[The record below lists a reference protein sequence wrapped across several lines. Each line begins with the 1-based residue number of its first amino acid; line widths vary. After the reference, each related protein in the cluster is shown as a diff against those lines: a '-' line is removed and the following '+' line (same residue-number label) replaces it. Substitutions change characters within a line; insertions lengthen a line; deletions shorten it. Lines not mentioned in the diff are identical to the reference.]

1 MGEIPVMTG
10 AKPYLILAIGVIS
23 VSFAAIFIR
32 LAEAPPLVIA
42 TYRLIIASAI
52 LIPFNFVRSGWLP
65 KRLSRSDVLLIIL
78 ASMFIALHFAL
89 WITSLS
95 YTSIA
100 SSVVIVTSHPL
111 FVAIISYFLWR
122 ERLNKKAI
130 LGIIIALG
138 GVVLINYGGFL
149 VSPRAIFGDLL
160 ALLAAISMGVYLIIG
175 RQLKGRINI
184 LPYLTMIYA
193 GAALI
198 LLMVTVFS
206 GYSLFNYTSTTYA
219 MLFLLALIPQLIGHS
234 SLNLAVRL
242 IPVTLVSVGILGE
255 PIIAVALGYIILG
268 EGITITEILG
278 SLLTLGGMF
287 IVLRY
292 RPKSDVIRL

>member
-1 MGEIPVMTG
+1 
-10 AKPYLILAIGVIS
+10 
-23 VSFAAIFIR
+23 
-32 LAEAPPLVIA
+32 
-42 TYRLIIASAI
+42 
-52 LIPFNFVRSGWLP
+52 
-65 KRLSRSDVLLIIL
+65 
-78 ASMFIALHFAL
+78 MFIALHFAL

-149 VSPRAIFGDLL
+149 VSSRAIFGDLL
-160 ALLAAISMGVYLIIG
+160 ALLAAISMGVYLVIG

>member
-1 MGEIPVMTG
+1 
-10 AKPYLILAIGVIS
+10 
-23 VSFAAIFIR
+23 
-32 LAEAPPLVIA
+32 
-42 TYRLIIASAI
+42 
-52 LIPFNFVRSGWLP
+52 
-65 KRLSRSDVLLIIL
+65 
-78 ASMFIALHFAL
+78 MFIALHFAL

-255 PIIAVALGYIILG
+255 PIVAVALGYIILG

>member
-1 MGEIPVMTG
+1 MTG

-65 KRLSRSDVLLIIL
+65 KSLSRSDVLLIIL
-78 ASMFIALHFAL
+78 ASIFIALHFAL

-149 VSPRAIFGDLL
+149 VSSRAIFGDLL

-255 PIIAVALGYIILG
+255 PIIAVALGYIILR

>member
-1 MGEIPVMTG
+1 
-10 AKPYLILAIGVIS
+10 
-23 VSFAAIFIR
+23 
-32 LAEAPPLVIA
+32 
-42 TYRLIIASAI
+42 
-52 LIPFNFVRSGWLP
+52 
-65 KRLSRSDVLLIIL
+65 
-78 ASMFIALHFAL
+78 MFIALHFAL

-149 VSPRAIFGDLL
+149 VSSRAIFGDLL

-242 IPVTLVSVGILGE
+242 MPVTLVSVGILGE

>member
-1 MGEIPVMTG
+1 
-10 AKPYLILAIGVIS
+10 
-23 VSFAAIFIR
+23 
-32 LAEAPPLVIA
+32 
-42 TYRLIIASAI
+42 
-52 LIPFNFVRSGWLP
+52 
-65 KRLSRSDVLLIIL
+65 
-78 ASMFIALHFAL
+78 MFIALHFAL

-149 VSPRAIFGDLL
+149 VSSRAIFGDLL

>member
-1 MGEIPVMTG
+1 
-10 AKPYLILAIGVIS
+10 
-23 VSFAAIFIR
+23 
-32 LAEAPPLVIA
+32 
-42 TYRLIIASAI
+42 
-52 LIPFNFVRSGWLP
+52 
-65 KRLSRSDVLLIIL
+65 
-78 ASMFIALHFAL
+78 MFIALHFAL

-292 RPKSDVIRL
+292 RPKSDVMRL

>member
-1 MGEIPVMTG
+1 MTG

-23 VSFAAIFIR
+23 VSFAAVFIR

-42 TYRLIIASAI
+42 TYRLVIASFV
-52 LIPFNFVRSGWLP
+52 LVPFTFAREGGLP
-65 KRLSRSDVLLIIL
+65 KRLSKSDILLILLSSI
-78 ASMFIALHFAL
+78 FIALHFAL

-138 GVVLINYGGFL
+138 GVVLINYGGFV
-149 VSPRAIFGDLL
+149 VSSRAIFGDLL

-175 RQLKGRINI
+175 RQLKNRIDI
-184 LPYLTMIYA
+184 LPYLATIYTS
-193 GAALI
+193 AAAI
-198 LLMVTVFS
+198 LLLVTVFS
-206 GYSLFNYTSTTYA
+206 GYSLFGYSGTTYA
-219 MLFLLALIPQLIGHS
+219 MFFLLAIIPQLIGHS

-242 IPVTLVSVGILGE
+242 MPVTLVSVGILGE
-255 PIIAVALGYIILG
+255 PIIAIALGYIILG

-278 SLLTLGGMF
+278 SLLTLGGIF
-287 IVLRY
+287 IVMIYKPKPEILR
-292 RPKSDVIRL
+292 V

>member
-1 MGEIPVMTG
+1 
-10 AKPYLILAIGVIS
+10 
-23 VSFAAIFIR
+23 
-32 LAEAPPLVIA
+32 
-42 TYRLIIASAI
+42 
-52 LIPFNFVRSGWLP
+52 
-65 KRLSRSDVLLIIL
+65 
-78 ASMFIALHFAL
+78 MFIALHFAL

-149 VSPRAIFGDLL
+149 VSSRAIFGDLL

-255 PIIAVALGYIILG
+255 PIVAVALGYIILG

-292 RPKSDVIRL
+292 RPKSDVMRL